1 MNFENRI
8 QQFSYLFTKTD
19 EKIAQYITTH
29 PKGDHFSTITA
40 LAYAISV
47 SPSSISRFSHKLNYQ
62 HFQDMKFNIQ
72 QSYNGTDIQ
81 NVPLIQRIYEYH
93 QSIIQQ
99 SGEFISNKKIN
110 QLIEV
115 LIESEHALF
124 AGLGSSGLT
133 ATEFYYRT
141 MRMGIK
147 GNSATDVHQIKIGA
161 SLLTERDTFIAL
173 SNSGETK
180 ELVNVVKI
188 AKDHGATIIAI
199 TNYAGSPL
207 SALSDITIMT
217 IDQTRINDHQFINT
231 QISAHFLIDVVSY
244 MLLSHESHLTQ
255 YDHTKEVIL
264 KDNNS

>member
-115 LIESEHALF
+115 LIES
-124 AGLGSSGLT
+124 
-133 ATEFYYRT
+133 
-141 MRMGIK
+141 
-147 GNSATDVHQIKIGA
+147 
-161 SLLTERDTFIAL
+161 
-173 SNSGETK
+173 
-180 ELVNVVKI
+180 
-188 AKDHGATIIAI
+188 
-199 TNYAGSPL
+199 
-207 SALSDITIMT
+207 
-217 IDQTRINDHQFINT
+217 
-231 QISAHFLIDVVSY
+231 
-244 MLLSHESHLTQ
+244 
-255 YDHTKEVIL
+255 
-264 KDNNS
+264 

>member
-1 MNFENRI
+1 MLFEKRASCWGRALRLGYGDRAGAKRFLDGFARPLLAHSCDRRI
-8 QQFSYLFTKTD
+8 
-19 EKIAQYITTH
+19 
-29 PKGDHFSTITA
+29 
-40 LAYAISV
+40 
-47 SPSSISRFSHKLNYQ
+47 
-62 HFQDMKFNIQ
+62 
-72 QSYNGTDIQ
+72 
-81 NVPLIQRIYEYH
+81 
-93 QSIIQQ
+93 
-99 SGEFISNKKIN
+99 EFISNKKIN

-180 ELVNVVKI
+180 ELVNAVKI

>member
-19 EKIAQYITTH
+19 EKIARYITTH
-29 PKGDHFSTITA
+29 PKGDHFSTITS
-40 LAYAISV
+40 LAYAIDV

-72 QSYNGTDIQ
+72 QSYKKSDIR

-99 SGEFISNKKIN
+99 SGEFISNKRIN
-110 QLIEV
+110 QLVEV
-115 LIESEHALF
+115 LMDSEHTLF

-180 ELVNVVKI
+180 ELANAVKI

-199 TNYAGSPL
+199 TNYAGSPI
-207 SALSDITIMT
+207 STLSDITIIT
-217 IDQTRINDHQFINT
+217 IDQTRINDPQFINT

-244 MLLSHESHLTQ
+244 MLLSHENHLTK
-255 YDHTKEVIL
+255 YKHTKEVVL